1 MLFYGFLICYLR
13 IRLIFTLSFLLKRQ
27 FHCVI
32 HCVIICKS
40 KSKSKSKSGKII
52 SREEMLKLSRKTTDR
67 KVEVVYEID
76 DSI

>member
-40 KSKSKSKSGKII
+40 KSKSKSGKII

-67 KVEVVYEID
+67 KVEVLYEID

>member
-40 KSKSKSKSGKII
+40 KSGKII

-67 KVEVVYEID
+67 KVEVLYEID

>member
-1 MLFYGFLICYLR
+1 MHLLFISPFA
-13 IRLIFTLSFLLKRQ
+13 LKRQ

-67 KVEVVYEID
+67 KVEVLYEID

>member
-1 MLFYGFLICYLR
+1 MHLLFISPFA
-13 IRLIFTLSFLLKRQ
+13 LKRQ

-32 HCVIICKS
+32 HCVIIC

-67 KVEVVYEID
+67 KVEVLYEID

>member
-40 KSKSKSKSGKII
+40 KSKSGKII

-67 KVEVVYEID
+67 KVEVLYEID

>member
-1 MLFYGFLICYLR
+1 MHLLFISPFA
-13 IRLIFTLSFLLKRQ
+13 LKRQ

-32 HCVIICKS
+32 HCVIIC
-40 KSKSKSKSGKII
+40 KSKSKSGKII

-67 KVEVVYEID
+67 KVEVLYEID